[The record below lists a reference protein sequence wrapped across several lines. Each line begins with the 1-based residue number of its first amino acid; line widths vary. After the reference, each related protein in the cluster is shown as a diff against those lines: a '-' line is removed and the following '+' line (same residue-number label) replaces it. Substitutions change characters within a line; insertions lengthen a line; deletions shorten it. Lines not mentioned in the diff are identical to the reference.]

1 MPNAFNFSASPFDS
15 LSKGEQQLVRD
26 NIDIAYFRKD
36 DVILDT
42 GDVPRFLYVVIKG
55 HVAQMEGNELL
66 YMYGPDDTFDGRGLV
81 SGKSSHRFVAQEEV
95 LAYELAQDTVLSLIA
110 DNATFSALLFSNL
123 GDKLSALSQRHDEQ
137 EMQSLTLARL
147 DQAVMH
153 PPHYVDADTDIV
165 EVARV
170 FSAHNTSHVLVRDDT
185 GTLPRLGIFS
195 STALPK
201 AILDGRPLH
210 DLPVGDLATYNLITL
225 PPESLMGEALT
236 MMLRHR
242 IHRIVVSGKDGVQG
256 VIESLDVFSF
266 LSNHSHLILTR
277 IDQATS
283 LDMLAD
289 AAGQT
294 RGMVQ
299 QLYRSGTNVGLIGSL
314 VQEIN
319 ARLFERAW
327 EMVAPKELVQ
337 NSCLIVMGSEGRGEQ
352 LLKTDQDNGLIL
364 RDDYTPPANLQDIC
378 DRFSAELERFGYPE
392 CAGKIM
398 LNNPDWRGTVSEWS
412 ERTRTWMIQGSPENL
427 MNLAIFLDA
436 HAVTGDER
444 LLDRV
449 RDRLWELATDNEATL
464 SRFASAI
471 DAFGSGSNWL
481 SRVFALGES
490 GELLHMKKL
499 GIFPIVHG
507 IRSLA
512 LANRIKATSTVE
524 RIHALV
530 QMGKLKQ
537 SWGDN
542 LINSLHIFMGMRLK
556 VGLQELEAGK
566 PVSGHVDVSEISS
579 LERDLLKDSLGIVK
593 RFKATLHQR
602 FRLDVM

>member
-1 MPNAFNFSASPFDS
+1 MNRTASRSNQQSTRHTQAFGSALARGGLS
-15 LSKGEQQLVRD
+15 LLG
-26 NIDIAYFRKD
+26 
-36 DVILDT
+36 
-42 GDVPRFLYVVIKG
+42 
-55 HVAQMEGNELL
+55 
-66 YMYGPDDTFDGRGLV
+66 GLV
-81 SGKSSHRFVAQEEV
+81 SHLAASAMIDGNILSGPNNLPYLTIAGVLLAYLLSGAPAHRFGQLWARAMAKVVQVPPDAV
-95 LAYELAQDTVLSLIA
+95 LAAFAGATLGLLLTVLLNNVLAEVPGFTWYWSQLIA
-110 DNATFSALLFSNL
+110 
-123 GDKLSALSQRHDEQ
+123 
-137 EMQSLTLARL
+137 
-147 DQAVMH
+147 V
-153 PPHYVDADTDIV
+153 
-165 EVARV
+165 
-170 FSAHNTSHVLVRDDT
+170 VLVLGAGGFFVANRRLIPFLHPADPTVMSNGASAPRDKVIDT
-185 GTLPRLGIFS
+185 S
-195 STALPK
+195 
-201 AILDGRPLH
+201 AIIDGRPLD

-225 PPESLMGEALT
+225 PPNALMGDALAK
-236 MMLRHR
+236 MLRHR
-242 IHRIVVSGKDGVQG
+242 IHRIVVAEGDTVHGV
-256 VIESLDVFSF
+256 VESLDVFSF

-277 IDQATS
+277 IDQADS
-283 LDMLAD
+283 LEALEG

-294 RGMVQ
+294 TRMVQ
-299 QLYRSGTNVGLIGSL
+299 QLYRSGTNVGLIGDL
-314 VQEIN
+314 VQEVN
-319 ARLFERAW
+319 ARLFERTW
-327 EMVAPKELVQ
+327 EMIAPPELVK

-481 SRVFALGES
+481 SRVFALGDS

-512 LANRIKATSTVE
+512 LANRIKATGTVE

>member
-15 LSKGEQQLVRD
+15 LSKAEQNEVRD
-26 NIDIAYFRKD
+26 NVDIAYFRRGE
-36 DVILDT
+36 VILDV
-42 GDVPRFLYVVIKG
+42 GDKPRHLYVIIKG
-55 HVAQMEGNELL
+55 RVVQLDGEDMLHV
-66 YMYGPDDTFDGRGLV
+66 YGPDDTFDGRGLV
-81 SGKSSHRFVAQEEV
+81 AGKASHRFQAQEEV
-95 LAYELAQDTVLSLIA
+95 VAYELAEETVLSLIA
-110 DNATFSALLFSNL
+110 SNATFSALLFSKL
-123 GDKLSALSQRHDEQ
+123 GDKLTALSQRQDQQ
-137 EMQSLTLARL
+137 EMQSLTLSRL
-147 DQAVMH
+147 EEALLH
-153 PPHYVDADTDIV
+153 APHYVDADTDIAAI
-165 EVARV
+165 ARM
-170 FSAHNTSHVLVRDDT
+170 FDKERISHVLVRDAS

-201 AILDGRPLH
+201 AIIDGRPLD

-225 PPESLMGEALT
+225 PPNALMGDALAK
-236 MMLRHR
+236 MLRHR
-242 IHRIVVSGKDGVQG
+242 IHRIVVAEGDTVHGV
-256 VIESLDVFSF
+256 VESLDVFSF

-277 IDQATS
+277 IDQADS
-283 LDMLAD
+283 LEALEG

-294 RGMVQ
+294 TRMVQ
-299 QLYRSGTNVGLIGSL
+299 QLYRSGTNVGLIGDL
-314 VQEIN
+314 VQEVN
-319 ARLFERAW
+319 ARLFERTW
-327 EMVAPKELVQ
+327 EMIAPPELVK

-481 SRVFALGES
+481 SRVFALGDS

-512 LANRIKATSTVE
+512 LANRIKATGTVE